1 LEYRLWKQEKCI
13 KTTTIIIYQSLQTIP
28 NATLRAS
35 GRSIIVIELKYCC
48 YYYCCCPF
56 WDLEY
61 WEEFIYSLRF
71 NLKINLKK
79 MLDAAY
85 YLLLLSMQTT
95 PLALATDA

>member
-13 KTTTIIIYQSLQTIP
+13 KTTTIIIYQSLQTIS
-28 NATLRAS
+28 NATLKAS

-61 WEEFIYSLRF
+61 WEEFTYSLRF

-79 MLDAAY
+79 MLDAAC